1 MRTTNAISYD
11 CLRPSSINETIHAGQ
26 IWFTLLMLY
35 FMIALNQN
43 SYRWSHKARYT
54 NWMGYIVLF
63 LRYIRVGGRSY
74 QPSIQTGNNTL
85 MKIIITP

>member
-54 NWMGYIVLF
+54 NCNLLIIPLSKYISLKQ
-63 LRYIRVGGRSY
+63 LY
-74 QPSIQTGNNTL
+74 L
-85 MKIIITP
+85 

>member
-54 NWMGYIVLF
+54 NCYIPTLYT
-63 LRYIRVGGRSY
+63 RGREELSAID
-74 QPSIQTGNNTL
+74 PDW
-85 MKIIITP
+85 